1 MGGADEAGGADGARG
16 APGAHGG
23 GDADEAQGQGRP
35 RADAAAQ
42 ALPQGWSW
50 RQVCG
55 SEALCDGD
63 EGVRFELAA
72 QAEPLAAFVVRS
84 EGVVRGYLN
93 QCRHVPVELDWQ
105 PGRFF
110 DDTGLYL
117 VCSTHGA
124 MYRASD
130 GACAGGPC
138 RGQGLIALQVVEAD
152 GAVWVAVQDGKA

>member
-1 MGGADEAGGADGARG
+1 MDRADDAGGERRG
-16 APGAHGG
+16 HSSIAAP
-23 GDADEAQGQGRP
+23 
-35 RADAAAQ
+35 
-42 ALPQGWSW
+42 ALPDGWSW

-55 SEALCDGD
+55 SEVLRDGD
-63 EGVRFELAA
+63 SGVRFDVPARGES
-72 QAEPLAAFVVRS
+72 LAAFVVRS
-84 EGVVRGYLN
+84 EGVVRAYLN

-117 VCSTHGA
+117 ICSTHGA

-138 RGQGLIALQVVEAD
+138 RGQGLAALQVVETD
-152 GAVWVAVQDGKA
+152 GVVWVAVQHGNA